1 MKRVRP
7 GLSGREHWDGDAA
20 GLLVSEQGQPA
31 QEGPGPRMPALRI
44 CSSLELTVDREENKA
59 SVSSAGSYKTPNAGR
74 RPKTQ
79 LCTDWA
85 VK

>member
-44 CSSLELTVDREENKA
+44 CSSLELTV
-59 SVSSAGSYKTPNAGR
+59 GSGGE
-74 RPKTQ
+74 
-79 LCTDWA
+79 
-85 VK
+85 